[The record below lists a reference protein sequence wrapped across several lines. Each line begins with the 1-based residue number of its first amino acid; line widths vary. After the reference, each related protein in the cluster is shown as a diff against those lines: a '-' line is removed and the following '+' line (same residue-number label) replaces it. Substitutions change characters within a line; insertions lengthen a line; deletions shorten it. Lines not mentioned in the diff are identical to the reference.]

1 MIDRT
6 KTAMGGRLLKRWIAF
21 PLNKKSEIQNRH
33 NSVKAFIK
41 NENCLEK
48 VNNILTQIVDLERIM
63 AKIATEKITPRS
75 LVQLNKSLDL
85 IKPLKNELKSTKLK
99 PLQLLSEKLINADK
113 IVNIL
118 TKTLNPEAPV
128 LLNKGN
134 VIADGFSSE
143 LDSLRELKKSSKD
156 YLDKML
162 LRETQKTKIPS
173 LKIAFNNVFGYYFE
187 VRNTHKD
194 KVPEDWIRK
203 QTLVSAERYIND
215 ELKEFEVK
223 ILNSE
228 EQIQQ
233 LESEIFIDLIK
244 KLQNELNILK
254 INAKIL
260 ASLDC
265 LACFALIAKK
275 NNYCCPKIIDKS
287 SIEIKGG
294 RHPVIEMQLAPG
306 NPYISNDLSLD
317 RENNQIIMITG
328 PNMSGKSA
336 ILRQTALICLLN
348 QIGSFV
354 PATTASLGVFDKIFT
369 RVGASDNIS
378 ITLNQMDYSNE
389 NSQKLAF

>member
-1 MIDRT
+1 
-6 KTAMGGRLLKRWIAF
+6 
-21 PLNKKSEIQNRH
+21 
-33 NSVKAFIK
+33 
-41 NENCLEK
+41 
-48 VNNILTQIVDLERIM
+48 M
-63 AKIATEKITPRS
+63 AKIATRKNYSRS

-99 PLQLLSEKLINADK
+99 PLQLLSEKFINADK

-215 ELKEFEVK
+215 ELKEFE
-223 ILNSE
+223 
-228 EQIQQ
+228 
-233 LESEIFIDLIK
+233 
-244 KLQNELNILK
+244 
-254 INAKIL
+254 
-260 ASLDC
+260 
-265 LACFALIAKK
+265 
-275 NNYCCPKIIDKS
+275 
-287 SIEIKGG
+287 
-294 RHPVIEMQLAPG
+294 
-306 NPYISNDLSLD
+306 
-317 RENNQIIMITG
+317 
-328 PNMSGKSA
+328 
-336 ILRQTALICLLN
+336 
-348 QIGSFV
+348 
-354 PATTASLGVFDKIFT
+354 
-369 RVGASDNIS
+369 
-378 ITLNQMDYSNE
+378 
-389 NSQKLAF
+389 